1 MGCCGDKLNKFSS
14 MNFFLDLFSLEP
26 ENSKGNSFIIKKIE
40 SQKCDKII
48 EKTLKEHITESKII
62 KTEKLGDKFQINI

>member
-1 MGCCGDKLNKFSS
+1 MGCCGDKFNKFST

-48 EKTLKEHITESKII
+48 II
-62 KTEKLGDKFQINI
+62 